1 MKRYYFSGLVHPERA
16 SLTVQEI
23 RIRIGYFDGN
33 SFGMMKFSV
42 ICNQIICV
50 IECDLNDEDV
60 FTLRNIVKS
69 SIETVVSLLGF
80 IKGYAYDVE
89 ITKVFNDE
97 CNFYLIFGIN
107 LQTVENIYSNI
118 NNEAEKLNEAIN
130 SIYPLCFMT
139 EGVYLKRC
147 LNDLRMSMRY
157 LDDSAFYCFRAI
169 ETIKQY
175 FGYMAGSEKDA
186 EQWLAMKKAIGGE
199 KKDIDFV
206 RKLAF
211 PARHGVP
218 TIITDE
224 DRGKIF
230 SITWSIV
237 ECFVNYRLEQASYS
251 YRLSSST

>member
-1 MKRYYFSGLVHPERA
+1 MKRYYFSGVVHPERA

-23 RIRIGYFDGN
+23 RIRIGNIDGN
-33 SFGMMKFSV
+33 PFATMKFSV
-42 ICNQIICV
+42 VCNQIICV
-50 IECDLNDEDV
+50 IECDLNNEDV
-60 FTLRNIVKS
+60 FSLRNIVKS
-69 SIETVVSLLGF
+69 NIETVISILGF
-80 IKGYAYDVE
+80 LKGYAYDVE
-89 ITKVFNDE
+89 ITKVFDEE

-107 LQTVENIYSNI
+107 LQTVENIYSHI
-118 NNEAEKLNEAIN
+118 NNEAEKLNEIIN
-130 SIYPLCFMT
+130 YLYPLCLMK
-139 EGVYLKRC
+139 EGVYLRRC

-157 LDDSAFYCFRAI
+157 LDDTAFYCFRSI

-175 FGYMAGSEKDA
+175 FGYMAATEKDA
-186 EQWLAMKKAIGGE
+186 EQWLAMSKAIGGE
-199 KKDIDFV
+199 KEDIDFV

-230 SITWSIV
+230 SITWSVV
-237 ECFVNYRLEQASYS
+237 ERFVNYRLEQESSS